1 MWRRES
7 LTNRIW
13 VLLNWEKRKKKHIGD
28 KNDRIAR
35 LRMNQSVG
43 GVHVETK
50 NVKEKKQQTSREESL
65 RRSNRSADW
74 FRVSVFRNSNRR
86 KSFSNGFF
94 SYRKVTQKF
103 LTSVFFSRSVWLKTI
118 RLPAARAGGFF
129 SPCWSSSSF
138 LFVWSFI
145 KQSTE
150 TIRISSIVRL
160 RFVEFLEETQI
171 IVNNRRQ
178 TTCSLC
184 FVVFGITK
192 TLIIIE
198 IIKEY
203 WRKKES
209 Q

>member
-1 MWRRES
+1 MLKQRTWRKKNNKRREKK
-7 LTNRIW
+7 
-13 VLLNWEKRKKKHIGD
+13 VLD
-28 KNDRIAR
+28 DRIDQLIDFAFPFFAIR
-35 LRMNQSVG
+35 IG
-43 GVHVETK
+43 
-50 NVKEKKQQTSREESL
+50 EKVSRT
-65 RRSNRSADW
+65 
-74 FRVSVFRNSNRR
+74 V
-86 KSFSNGFF
+86 FF